1 MEDKNNVAVNVWLLT
16 PSGALNPVKY
26 VVVLYVTLLI
36 MKFTGWCYM
45 DGNFM

>member
-36 MKFTGWCYM
+36 MKLQVGVTWM
-45 DGNFM
+45 ET